1 MNKKLYVGNLSYRTG
16 EDALRQLFS
25 EAGEVT
31 DVFLPTDRDTGRA
44 RGFGFVEMADE
55 TSAADAIRRFDGY
68 TLDERQLRVNEAQE
82 KTGGGGGGYRS
93 GGGGGG
99 GNRRGG
105 GNRY

>member
-31 DVFLPTDRDTGRA
+31 DVFLPTDRETGRV
-44 RGFGFVEMADE
+44 RGFGFVEMSDE
-55 TSAADAIRRFDGY
+55 DSAKDAIRRFDGY

-82 KTGGGGGGYRS
+82 KTS

-99 GNRRGG
+99 GGGRGG
-105 GNRY
+105 GGRY